1 MYKYQ
6 GSFEGW
12 MKRIIINT
20 AIDHYRTNR
29 KHLLDVEIEN
39 IENLSNGNTEIYQK
53 LEAKEIIKK
62 IQMMPE
68 GYKQIFNLYAIEGY
82 KHIEIAKLLQISR
95 VHLNRNMLKLK
106 NGYRFIWRTI
116 NKKKT

>member
-1 MYKYQ
+1 MYKSQ

-20 AIDHYRTNR
+20 AIDHYRINR

-39 IENLSNGNTEIYQK
+39 IENLSNGSTEIYQT
-53 LEAKEIIKK
+53 LEAKEILKT

-82 KHIEIAKLLQISR
+82 KHIEVAKLLQISESTSKSQYAKAKKWLQS
-95 VHLNRNMLKLK
+95 HLED
-106 NGYRFIWRTI
+106 
-116 NKKKT
+116 NK